1 MRSYDRD
8 GRWSTA
14 TVLTA
19 MFLGFTIG
27 FLACHE
33 LYSGM
38 EEGAYEISSR
48 FSYMYSK
55 VPIASG

>member
-14 TVLTA
+14 TVLVSL
-19 MFLGFTIG
+19 FLGFSIG

-33 LYSGM
+33 LYSGGGVQH
-38 EEGAYEISSR
+38 EFFSSW
-48 FSYMYSK
+48 YNIK
-55 VPIASG
+55 VN